1 MPHKSRKC
9 KTNSHRE
16 IIMTLEQYDNVIHI
30 ISGCRQTS
38 TLNLANKGIRDLSD
52 VLCHNNGEV
61 ERTIYNNVKY
71 IDLSNNEIAS
81 IKQLNKFK
89 NVVGILAPNNKIKQI
104 YSIPQSVSKLYL
116 NDNEI
121 KFFNLRKKYENIN
134 IINLSRNNLESFKF
148 LNYMPNLTQLSLNQT
163 KLKDDFFSAIFS
175 LKELRYLV
183 LNGVFFEKKDI
194 KYLKQQIKMNKNIN
208 SLFFQKHI

>member
-1 MPHKSRKC
+1 
-9 KTNSHRE
+9 
-16 IIMTLEQYDNVIHI
+16 MTLEQYDNVIHI
-30 ISGCRQTS
+30 IDSCRQIS

-52 VLCHNNGEV
+52 VLYHNNSEI

-89 NVVGILAPNNKIKQI
+89 NVVGIHAPNNKIKHI

-121 KFFNLRKKYENIN
+121 QFFNLRKKYENIN
-134 IINLSRNNLESFKF
+134 IINLSRNNLQSFKF

-208 SLFFQKHI
+208 SLFL